1 MDAPI
6 TVDWRESAAHDA
18 CGSAV
23 GRLSPLATVLARNF
37 HDYGR
42 GANWLDQ
49 ATGGARHTRTS
60 FSGPRAPGVGGARK
74 GRAQHA
80 LHPARQRRR
89 PEHRGARWTQKTL
102 VTGFTG
108 CWRRWTSVRACVGH
122 CVCSRARQVRPS
134 PYCVKVRAL
143 AAGRA
148 CPRTDAAISALGSS
162 EVTLPPS
169 RRVGWLL
176 EASRGR
182 MPEKAASQIQ
192 ADHVHVD
199 AGEADLAEQAVG
211 SAYRARLGDVLGG
224 CGVPALGW
232 EAPWA
237 LEAPME
243 RAKRADADQAGSADS
258 SVSWLDE
265 AYRRWSRL
273 GALTSAGSRWRR

>member
-176 EASRGR
+176 EASRGGCR
-182 MPEKAASQIQ
+182 RRPPHRSRLTTCMWMLVRPTLLSRPSVRPIARGWGTCW
-192 ADHVHVD
+192 V
-199 AGEADLAEQAVG
+199 AVG
-211 SAYRARLGDVLGG
+211 CLRLAGKRRGLWRHLWKERSGPMRTRQVQPIRR
-224 CGVPALGW
+224 CPGW
-232 EAPWA
+232 T
-237 LEAPME
+237 
-243 RAKRADADQAGSADS
+243 RRIVAGHG
-258 SVSWLDE
+258 WGL
-265 AYRRWSRL
+265 
-273 GALTSAGSRWRR
+273 